1 MGVIKHLNLND
12 TAGALSCY
20 GVVGRRGGSNDRCRH
35 YGERTMRMTGTRR
48 LALAGIIAVAIG
60 LLPLPLGALAA
71 QADDPWPGLAEEIFH
86 GRPLADG
93 SGLIALDMPYRA
105 EDAAIVPLTIRTTL
119 PAADARTVRTITV
132 VIDENPA
139 PLAATFELGAKA
151 GVTEISTRVRVNS
164 YTHVHAVA
172 ELSDGSLYAVQT
184 FVKASGGCSAPAL
197 KNADAA
203 KATIGQ
209 MRLRHLPRSTD
220 ASAATREAQ
229 VMLRHPNNSGLQM
242 DQVTRLYV
250 PAFFVRDLRIF
261 QGDDLVLAMVG
272 GISISEDPNIR
283 FNYVPIAN
291 GAASFR
297 VEAIDTEEHVY
308 KAEWPASAS
317 DM

>member
-1 MGVIKHLNLND
+1 M
-12 TAGALSCY
+12 
-20 GVVGRRGGSNDRCRH
+20 
-35 YGERTMRMTGTRR
+35 RTTGTRR
-48 LALAGIIAVAIG
+48 LALAGVMAAAIG
-60 LLPLPLGALAA
+60 LIPLAALAG
-71 QADDPWPGLAEEIFH
+71 QAVDDPWPGLAEEIFH
-86 GRPLADG
+86 GRTLADG
-93 SGLIALDMPYRA
+93 RGLIALEMPYRA

-119 PAADARTVRTITV
+119 PADDARKVRTITV

-139 PLAATFELGAKA
+139 PLAATFEFGPKA

-172 ELSDGSLYAVQT
+172 ELSDGQLYVVKT
-184 FVKASGGCSAPAL
+184 FVKASGGCSAPAM

-209 MRLRHLPRSTD
+209 MRLRHLPRSAD
-220 ASAATREAQ
+220 APAGATREAL

-283 FNYVPIAN
+283 FNYVPN
-291 GAASFR
+291 GATSFR
-297 VEAIDTEEHVY
+297 AEAIDTEERAY
-308 KAEWPASAS
+308 KAEWQTAPS